1 MSFEFSVWYFTYF
14 IVVATETEA
23 YVDGGGGG
31 DDDAD
36 DAAMMVDIVDY
47 INK

>member
-23 YVDGGGGG
+23 YVDGGG

-36 DAAMMVDIVDY
+36 DDAMMVDIVDY

>member
-14 IVVATETEA
+14 IVVATETES
-23 YVDGGGGG
+23 YVDGGG

-36 DAAMMVDIVDY
+36 DDAMMVDIVDY